1 MNYAKQYQA
10 RLRRFVLAVMLILAA
25 CSITLSAQIFSEI
38 YQFTDLYSYTSLTNT
53 LAIDAAGRLYGTIP
67 YGQPQTCAWDGEVF
81 QLRQAG
87 TGWILNPLYCFQ
99 GGDDGYEPYDYGG
112 LKFGSDGA
120 LYGTTAGGGTSGVCS
135 GGCGTVFRLGP
146 PPNPCHT
153 ATCSWK
159 LTTAYDFGPGGNSA
173 TPTGGVIFNSTGSM
187 FGTAVSAFEL
197 TSSNGN
203 WIYSSLYIL
212 QNGPYPVASLVMD
225 RDGNLYGT
233 NANAGSY
240 GEVFQLTRAETG
252 WVKTTLHTFING
264 QDGGSP
270 IAGLAVDQDGN
281 LYGAT
286 IHGGQNFGG
295 VVYELSHSGGG
306 WEFNAIYSLSG
317 NGGPW
322 SGLTLDDAGN
332 LYGATCFDGHY
343 QLGNVFELSPGQNG
357 WIYSDLHSFSEADH
371 ASCPIAGVTVAPDGT
386 LYGTASDIVW
396 KIAR

>member
-1 MNYAKQYQA
+1 M
-10 RLRRFVLAVMLILAA
+10 
-25 CSITLSAQIFSEI
+25 
-38 YQFTDLYSYTSLTNT
+38 
-53 LAIDAAGRLYGTIP
+53 
-67 YGQPQTCAWDGEVF
+67 
-81 QLRQAG
+81 
-87 TGWILNPLYCFQ
+87 
-99 GGDDGYEPYDYGG
+99 
-112 LKFGSDGA
+112 
-120 LYGTTAGGGTSGVCS
+120 
-135 GGCGTVFRLGP
+135 
-146 PPNPCHT
+146 
-153 ATCSWK
+153 
-159 LTTAYDFGPGGNSA
+159 
-173 TPTGGVIFNSTGSM
+173 
-187 FGTAVSAFEL
+187 
-197 TSSNGN
+197 
-203 WIYSSLYIL
+203 
-212 QNGPYPVASLVMD
+212 
-225 RDGNLYGT
+225 
-233 NANAGSY
+233 
-240 GEVFQLTRAETG
+240 ETG
-252 WVKTTLHTFING
+252 FIRPFIFCKTVRTLLPRWLWIVTVISTEPTRMPDRMVRSSGRPGPRLVRSKRTLHTFING

-295 VVYELSHSGGG
+295 VVYGLSHSG
-306 WEFNAIYSLSG
+306 WWVELNAIYSLSG